1 MNQAPGSNSPL
12 GGPGAPGTASEGSS
26 TEFLNLN
33 SGFGSTQM
41 GSSSRP
47 TVFQLVFRDK
57 ASLFA
62 AYMPFLNNGGLFV
75 PSSRDYKLGDDVY
88 LLVTLMD
95 DPQKYPVVGK
105 VAWITPPRSSG
116 GRTQGVGVKLP
127 ADEKTMGLRVRIEEI
142 LGTAI
147 SAARPTQTI

>member
-1 MNQAPGSNSPL
+1 
-12 GGPGAPGTASEGSS
+12 
-26 TEFLNLN
+26 
-33 SGFGSTQM
+33 M
-41 GSSSRP
+41 GSSNRP

-62 AYMPFLNNGGLFV
+62 AYMPLLNNGGLFV
-75 PSSRDYKLGDDVY
+75 PSARDYKLGDDVY

-105 VAWITPPRSSG
+105 VAWITPARSSG
-116 GRTQGVGVKLP
+116 GRTQGVGVRLP
-127 ADEKTMGLRVRIEEI
+127 TDEKTMGLRVRIEEI